1 MTEEIF
7 EKKQE
12 AEDEKKEDSDEK
24 KEQEKEGEERV
35 EDLREDA
42 SKAFSKVK
50 SSIDTLTDVV
60 QSLAETSKGV
70 SDTIG
75 KFDSRLKALEKPTDL
90 PLNPKGNQSGDDVG
104 ADVKVPDTYQSN
116 SRQVGLDSDRK
127 EVDGAKK
134 PQSDQGKLSMQEK
147 SRDLTLDSV
156 QKSQHTFSTETPR
169 PSAALETVDKS
180 TQDFSPILKDA
191 RSNGFDGLSQVARD
205 ILNGKYYKPS
215 PDEVGQWQIWFR

>member
-1 MTEEIF
+1 MTEE
-7 EKKQE
+7 ENSKQ
-12 AEDEKKEDSDEK
+12 AEEKKEDSEEK
-24 KEQEKEGEERV
+24 KEQEEEGEERV
-35 EDLREDA
+35 QDLREDA

-60 QSLAETSKGV
+60 QSLAETQKGV

-75 KFDSRLKALEKPTDL
+75 RFDSRLKALEKPTDL
-90 PLNPKGNQSGDDVG
+90 PLNPKGNQGGDDVG

-147 SRDLTLDSV
+147 QNLSDI
-156 QKSQHTFSTETPR
+156 QKSEHTFSTETPR

-180 TQDFSPILKDA
+180 TGDFSPILKDA
-191 RSNGFDGLSQVARD
+191 RSQGFEGLSQVARD
-205 ILNGKYYKPS
+205 ILNGKYYKPT
-215 PDEVGQWQIWFR
+215 PEEVGQW

>member
-1 MTEEIF
+1 MTEE
-7 EKKQE
+7 ENSKQ
-12 AEDEKKEDSDEK
+12 AEEKKEDSDE
-24 KEQEKEGEERV
+24 EE
-35 EDLREDA
+35 EHEEESTEELRQDA

-60 QSLAETSKGV
+60 QSLAEIQKGV

-75 KFDSRLKALEKPTDL
+75 SLDSRLMALEKPTDL
-90 PLNPKGNQSGDDVG
+90 PLSPKGNQGGDDVG

-134 PQSDQGKLSMQEK
+134 PQADQGKLSMQEK
-147 SRDLTLDSV
+147 QNLSDI
-156 QKSQHTFSTETPR
+156 QKSEHTFSTETPR
-169 PSAALETVDKS
+169 PSAALENVDKS
-180 TQDFSPILKDA
+180 TGDFSPILKDA

-205 ILNGKYYKPS
+205 ILNGKYYKPT
-215 PDEVGQWQIWFR
+215 PEEVGQW

>member
-1 MTEEIF
+1 MTEE
-7 EKKQE
+7 ENSKQ
-12 AEDEKKEDSDEK
+12 AEEKKEDSEK
-24 KEQEKEGEERV
+24 EEQEEEGEERV
-35 EDLREDA
+35 QDLREDA

-60 QSLAETSKGV
+60 QSLAETQKGV

-90 PLNPKGNQSGDDVG
+90 PLNPKGNQGGDDVG

-147 SRDLTLDSV
+147 SKELLTSV
-156 QKSQHTFSTETPR
+156 QKSEHTFSTETPR

-180 TQDFSPILKDA
+180 TGDFSPILKDA
-191 RSNGFDGLSQVARD
+191 RSQGFEGLSQVARD

-215 PDEVGQWQIWFR
+215 PEEVGQW

>member
-1 MTEEIF
+1 MTEE
-7 EKKQE
+7 ENSKQ
-12 AEDEKKEDSDEK
+12 AEEKKEDSEDEK
-24 KEQEKEGEERV
+24 EESH
-35 EDLREDA
+35 EEETTEELRQDA

-60 QSLAETSKGV
+60 QSLAETQKGV

-75 KFDSRLKALEKPTDL
+75 KFDARLKALEKPTDL
-90 PLNPKGNQSGDDVG
+90 PLKPAGSAGSDNDVG

-147 SRDLTLDSV
+147 SKELTLDSV
-156 QKSQHTFSTETPR
+156 QKSEHTFSTETPR
-169 PSAALETVDKS
+169 PSAALETVEKS
-180 TQDFSPILKDA
+180 GKDFSPILKDA

-205 ILNGKYYKPS
+205 ILNGKYYKPT
-215 PDEVGQWQIWFR
+215 PEEVGMW

>member
-1 MTEEIF
+1 MTEE
-7 EKKQE
+7 ENSKQ
-12 AEDEKKEDSDEK
+12 AEEKKEDSEK
-24 KEQEKEGEERV
+24 EEQEEEGEERV
-35 EDLREDA
+35 QDLREDA

-60 QSLAETSKGV
+60 QSLAETQKGV
-70 SDTIG
+70 SETIG

-90 PLNPKGNQSGDDVG
+90 PLNPKGNQGGDDVG

-147 SRDLTLDSV
+147 QNLSDI
-156 QKSQHTFSTETPR
+156 QKSEHTFSTETPR

-180 TQDFSPILKDA
+180 TGDFSPILKDA
-191 RSNGFDGLSQVARD
+191 RSQGFEGLSQVARD
-205 ILNGKYYKPS
+205 ILNGKYYKPT
-215 PDEVGQWQIWFR
+215 PEEVGQW

>member
-1 MTEEIF
+1 MTEE
-7 EKKQE
+7 ENSKQ
-12 AEDEKKEDSDEK
+12 AEEKKEDSKDEEE
-24 KEQEKEGEERV
+24 EQEESRESTQE
-35 EDLREDA
+35 LREDA

-60 QSLAETSKGV
+60 QSLAETQKGV

-90 PLNPKGNQSGDDVG
+90 PLNPKGNQGGDDVG

-127 EVDGAKK
+127 EVDGNKK
-134 PQSDQGKLSMQEK
+134 PSSDQGKLSMQEK
-147 SRDLTLDSV
+147 QNLSDI
-156 QKSQHTFSTETPR
+156 QKSEHTFSTETPR

-180 TQDFSPILKDA
+180 TGDFSPILKDA
-191 RSNGFDGLSQVARD
+191 RSQGFEGLSQVARD
-205 ILNGKYYKPS
+205 ILNGKYYKPT
-215 PDEVGQWQIWFR
+215 PEEVGQW

>member
-12 AEDEKKEDSDEK
+12 AEDEKKEDSEEK
-24 KEQEKEGEERV
+24 KEQEKDGEERV

-60 QSLAETSKGV
+60 QSLAETQKGV

-90 PLNPKGNQSGDDVG
+90 PLNPKGNQGGDDVG

-147 SRDLTLDSV
+147 QNLSDI
-156 QKSQHTFSTETPR
+156 QKSEHTFSTETPR
-169 PSAALETVDKS
+169 PNAALETVEKS

-205 ILNGKYYKPS
+205 ILNGKYYKPT
-215 PDEVGQWQIWFR
+215 PEEVGMW

>member
-1 MTEEIF
+1 MTEE
-7 EKKQE
+7 ENSKQ
-12 AEDEKKEDSDEK
+12 AEEKKEDSEEEK
-24 KEQEKEGEERV
+24 KEQEHEGEERV

-60 QSLAETSKGV
+60 QSLAETQKGV

-90 PLNPKGNQSGDDVG
+90 PLSPKGNQGGDDVG

-147 SRDLTLDSV
+147 QNLSDI
-156 QKSQHTFSTETPR
+156 QKSEHTFSTETPR
-169 PSAALETVDKS
+169 PSAALETVEKS
-180 TQDFSPILKDA
+180 GKDFSPILKDA

-205 ILNGKYYKPS
+205 ILNGKYYKPT
-215 PDEVGQWQIWFR
+215 PEEVGMW

>member
-1 MTEEIF
+1 MTEE
-7 EKKQE
+7 ENSKQ
-12 AEDEKKEDSDEK
+12 AEEKKEDSEK
-24 KEQEKEGEERV
+24 EEQEEEGEERV
-35 EDLREDA
+35 QDLREDA

-60 QSLAETSKGV
+60 QSLAETQKGV

-90 PLNPKGNQSGDDVG
+90 PLKPAGSAGSDNDVG

-147 SRDLTLDSV
+147 QNLSDI
-156 QKSQHTFSTETPR
+156 QKSEHTFSTETPR

-180 TQDFSPILKDA
+180 TGDFSPILKDA
-191 RSNGFDGLSQVARD
+191 RSQGFEGLSQVARD
-205 ILNGKYYKPS
+205 ILNGKYYKPT
-215 PDEVGQWQIWFR
+215 PNEVGMW

>member
-1 MTEEIF
+1 MTEE
-7 EKKQE
+7 ENSKQ
-12 AEDEKKEDSDEK
+12 AEEKKEDSEK
-24 KEQEKEGEERV
+24 EEQEEEGEERV
-35 EDLREDA
+35 QDLREDA

-60 QSLAETSKGV
+60 QSLAETQKGV

-90 PLNPKGNQSGDDVG
+90 PLNPKGNQGGDDVG

-147 SRDLTLDSV
+147 QNLSDI
-156 QKSQHTFSTETPR
+156 QKSEHTFSTETPR
-169 PSAALETVDKS
+169 PNASLENVDKS
-180 TQDFSPILKDA
+180 IEDFSPILKDA

-205 ILNGKYYKPS
+205 ILNGKYYKPT
-215 PDEVGQWQIWFR
+215 PEEVGQW

>member
-1 MTEEIF
+1 MTDEENT
-7 EKKQE
+7 KQ
-12 AEDEKKEDSDEK
+12 AEEKKEDSEEEK
-24 KEQEKEGEERV
+24 KEQEHEGEERV
-35 EDLREDA
+35 EHLREDSA
-42 SKAFSKVK
+42 KAFSKVK

-60 QSLAETSKGV
+60 QSLAETQKGV

-90 PLNPKGNQSGDDVG
+90 PLSPKGNQGGDDVG

-147 SRDLTLDSV
+147 QNLSDI
-156 QKSQHTFSTETPR
+156 QKSEHTFSTETPR
-169 PSAALETVDKS
+169 PSAALETVEKS
-180 TQDFSPILKDA
+180 GKDFSPILKDA

-215 PDEVGQWQIWFR
+215 PEEVGQW

>member
-1 MTEEIF
+1 MTEE
-7 EKKQE
+7 ENSKQ
-12 AEDEKKEDSDEK
+12 AEEKKEDSEK
-24 KEQEKEGEERV
+24 EEQEEEGEERV
-35 EDLREDA
+35 QDLREDA

-60 QSLAETSKGV
+60 QSLAETQKGV

-90 PLNPKGNQSGDDVG
+90 PLNPKGNQGGDDVG

-147 SRDLTLDSV
+147 QNLSDI
-156 QKSQHTFSTETPR
+156 QKSEHTFSTETPR
-169 PSAALETVDKS
+169 PSAALENVDKS
-180 TQDFSPILKDA
+180 TGDFSPILKDA

-205 ILNGKYYKPS
+205 ILNGKYYYPT
-215 PDEVGQWQIWFR
+215 PEEVGQW

>member
-1 MTEEIF
+1 MTEE
-7 EKKQE
+7 ENSKQ
-12 AEDEKKEDSDEK
+12 AEEKKEDSEEK
-24 KEQEKEGEERV
+24 KEQEHEGEERV

-60 QSLAETSKGV
+60 QSLAETQKGV

-90 PLNPKGNQSGDDVG
+90 PLNPKGNQGGDDVG

-147 SRDLTLDSV
+147 QNLSDI
-156 QKSQHTFSTETPR
+156 QKSEHTFSTETPR
-169 PSAALETVDKS
+169 PSAALENVDKS
-180 TQDFSPILKDA
+180 MGDFSPILKDA

-205 ILNGKYYKPS
+205 ILNGKYYKPT
-215 PDEVGQWQIWFR
+215 PEEVGMW

>member
-1 MTEEIF
+1 MTEE
-7 EKKQE
+7 ENSKQ
-12 AEDEKKEDSDEK
+12 AEEKKEDSDE
-24 KEQEKEGEERV
+24 EEER
-35 EDLREDA
+35 EEESTEELRQDA

-60 QSLAETSKGV
+60 QSLAETQKGV

-75 KFDSRLKALEKPTDL
+75 SLDSRLKALEKPTDL
-90 PLNPKGNQSGDDVG
+90 PLSPKGNQGGDDVG

-134 PQSDQGKLSMQEK
+134 PQADQGKLSMQEK
-147 SRDLTLDSV
+147 QNLSDI
-156 QKSQHTFSTETPR
+156 QKSEHTFSTETPR

-191 RSNGFDGLSQVARD
+191 RSQGFEGLSQVARD
-205 ILNGKYYKPS
+205 ILNGKYYKPT
-215 PDEVGQWQIWFR
+215 PDEVGQW

>member
-1 MTEEIF
+1 MTEE
-7 EKKQE
+7 ENSKQ
-12 AEDEKKEDSDEK
+12 AEEKKEDSE
-24 KEQEKEGEERV
+24 EEKEESHEE
-35 EDLREDA
+35 ETTEELRQDA

-60 QSLAETSKGV
+60 QSLAETQKGV
-70 SDTIG
+70 SETIG

-90 PLNPKGNQSGDDVG
+90 PLKPAGSTGTDNDVG

-134 PQSDQGKLSMQEK
+134 PQGDQGKLSMQEK
-147 SRDLTLDSV
+147 QNLSDI
-156 QKSQHTFSTETPR
+156 QKSEHTFSTETPR
-169 PSAALETVDKS
+169 PNASLENVDKS
-180 TQDFSPILKDA
+180 IGDFSPILKDA

-205 ILNGKYYKPS
+205 ILNGKYYKPT
-215 PDEVGQWQIWFR
+215 PEEVGQW

>member
-12 AEDEKKEDSDEK
+12 AEDEKKEDSEEK
-24 KEQEKEGEERV
+24 KEQEKDGEERV

-60 QSLAETSKGV
+60 QSLAETQKGV

-90 PLNPKGNQSGDDVG
+90 PLNPKGNQGGDDVG

-147 SRDLTLDSV
+147 QNLSDI
-156 QKSQHTFSTETPR
+156 QKSEHTFSTETPR
-169 PSAALETVDKS
+169 PNASLENVDKS
-180 TQDFSPILKDA
+180 IGDFSPILKDA

-205 ILNGKYYKPS
+205 ILNGKYYKPT
-215 PDEVGQWQIWFR
+215 PEEVGMW

>member
-1 MTEEIF
+1 MTEE
-7 EKKQE
+7 ENSKQ
-12 AEDEKKEDSDEK
+12 AEEKKEDSEEK
-24 KEQEKEGEERV
+24 KEQEEEGEERV
-35 EDLREDA
+35 QDLREDA

-60 QSLAETSKGV
+60 QSLAETQKGV

-90 PLNPKGNQSGDDVG
+90 PLNPKGNQGGDDVG

-147 SRDLTLDSV
+147 QNLSDI
-156 QKSQHTFSTETPR
+156 QKSEHTFSTETPR

-180 TQDFSPILKDA
+180 TGDFSPILKDA
-191 RSNGFDGLSQVARD
+191 RSQGFEGLSQVARD
-205 ILNGKYYKPS
+205 ILNGKYYKPT
-215 PDEVGQWQIWFR
+215 PEEVGQW

>member
-1 MTEEIF
+1 MTEE
-7 EKKQE
+7 ENSKQ
-12 AEDEKKEDSDEK
+12 AEEKKEDSDE
-24 KEQEKEGEERV
+24 EE
-35 EDLREDA
+35 EHEEESTEELRQDA

-60 QSLAETSKGV
+60 QSLAETQKGV

-75 KFDSRLKALEKPTDL
+75 SLDSRLKALEKPTDL
-90 PLNPKGNQSGDDVG
+90 PLSPKGNESGDDVG

-134 PQSDQGKLSMQEK
+134 PQADQGKLSMQEK
-147 SRDLTLDSV
+147 QNLSDI
-156 QKSQHTFSTETPR
+156 QKSEHTFSTETPR
-169 PSAALETVDKS
+169 PSAALETVEKS
-180 TQDFSPILKDA
+180 GKDFSPILKDA

-205 ILNGKYYKPS
+205 ILNGKYYKPT
-215 PDEVGQWQIWFR
+215 PEEVGMW

>member
-1 MTEEIF
+1 MTEE
-7 EKKQE
+7 ENSKQ
-12 AEDEKKEDSDEK
+12 AEEKKEDSDE
-24 KEQEKEGEERV
+24 EEER
-35 EDLREDA
+35 EEESTEELRQDA

-60 QSLAETSKGV
+60 QSLAETQKGV

-75 KFDSRLKALEKPTDL
+75 SLDSRLKALEKPTDL
-90 PLNPKGNQSGDDVG
+90 PLNPKGNQGGDDVG

-134 PQSDQGKLSMQEK
+134 PQADQGKLSMQEK
-147 SRDLTLDSV
+147 QNLSDI
-156 QKSQHTFSTETPR
+156 QKSEHTFSTETPR
-169 PSAALETVDKS
+169 PSAALETVEKS
-180 TQDFSPILKDA
+180 GKDFSPILKDA

-205 ILNGKYYKPS
+205 ILNGKYYKPT
-215 PDEVGQWQIWFR
+215 PEEVGMW

>member
-1 MTEEIF
+1 MTEE
-7 EKKQE
+7 ENSKQ
-12 AEDEKKEDSDEK
+12 AEEKKEDSDE
-24 KEQEKEGEERV
+24 EKEESHEE
-35 EDLREDA
+35 ESTEELRQDA

-60 QSLAETSKGV
+60 QSLAETQKGV

-75 KFDSRLKALEKPTDL
+75 SLDSRLKALEKPTDL
-90 PLNPKGNQSGDDVG
+90 PLSPKGNQGGDDVG

-134 PQSDQGKLSMQEK
+134 PQADQGKLSMQEK
-147 SRDLTLDSV
+147 QNLSDI
-156 QKSQHTFSTETPR
+156 QKSEHTFSTETPR
-169 PSAALETVDKS
+169 PCASLDNVDKS
-180 TQDFSPILKDA
+180 TGDFSPILKDA

-215 PDEVGQWQIWFR
+215 ADEVGQW

>member
-1 MTEEIF
+1 MTEE
-7 EKKQE
+7 ENSKQ
-12 AEDEKKEDSDEK
+12 AEEKKEDSEDEEDNGE
-24 KEQEKEGEERV
+24 KEQV
-35 EDLREDA
+35 ADLREDA

-60 QSLAETSKGV
+60 QSLAETQKGV

-90 PLNPKGNQSGDDVG
+90 PLNPKGNQGGDDVG

-147 SRDLTLDSV
+147 SKELLTSV
-156 QKSQHTFSTETPR
+156 QKSEHTFSTETPR

-191 RSNGFDGLSQVARD
+191 RSGGFEGLSQVARN
-205 ILNGKYYKPS
+205 ILSGKYYKPT
-215 PDEVGQWQIWFR
+215 PEEVGQW

>member
-1 MTEEIF
+1 MTEE
-7 EKKQE
+7 ENSKQ
-12 AEDEKKEDSDEK
+12 AEEKKEDSEK
-24 KEQEKEGEERV
+24 KEQEEEGEERV
-35 EDLREDA
+35 QDLREDA

-60 QSLAETSKGV
+60 QSLAETQKGV

-90 PLNPKGNQSGDDVG
+90 PLSPKGNQGGDDVG

-134 PQSDQGKLSMQEK
+134 PQADQGKLSMQEK
-147 SRDLTLDSV
+147 QNLSDI
-156 QKSQHTFSTETPR
+156 QKSEHTFSTETPR

-180 TQDFSPILKDA
+180 TGDFSPILKDA
-191 RSNGFDGLSQVARD
+191 RSQGFEGLSQVARD
-205 ILNGKYYKPS
+205 ILNGKYYKPT
-215 PDEVGQWQIWFR
+215 PEEVGQW

>member
-1 MTEEIF
+1 LFRIF
-7 EKKQE
+7 FFGHV
-12 AEDEKKEDSDEK
+12 A
-24 KEQEKEGEERV
+24 
-35 EDLREDA
+35 DLREDA

-60 QSLAETSKGV
+60 QSLAETQKGV

-90 PLNPKGNQSGDDVG
+90 PLKPAGSAGSDNDVG

-147 SRDLTLDSV
+147 QNLSDI
-156 QKSQHTFSTETPR
+156 QKSEHTFSTETPR

-180 TQDFSPILKDA
+180 TGDFSPILKDA
-191 RSNGFDGLSQVARD
+191 RAQGFEGLSQVARN
-205 ILNGKYYKPS
+205 ILSGKYYKPT
-215 PDEVGQWQIWFR
+215 PEEVGQW

>member
-1 MTEEIF
+1 MTEE
-7 EKKQE
+7 ENSKQ
-12 AEDEKKEDSDEK
+12 AEEKKEDSDE
-24 KEQEKEGEERV
+24 EEER
-35 EDLREDA
+35 EEESTEELRQDA

-60 QSLAETSKGV
+60 QSLAETQKGV
-70 SDTIG
+70 SETIG

-90 PLNPKGNQSGDDVG
+90 PLNPKGNQGGDDVG

-147 SRDLTLDSV
+147 QNLSDI
-156 QKSQHTFSTETPR
+156 QKSEHTFSTETPR
-169 PSAALETVDKS
+169 PSAALETVEKS
-180 TQDFSPILKDA
+180 GKDFSPILKDA

-205 ILNGKYYKPS
+205 ILNGKYYKPT
-215 PDEVGQWQIWFR
+215 PEEVGMW

>member
-1 MTEEIF
+1 MTEE
-7 EKKQE
+7 ENSKQ
-12 AEDEKKEDSDEK
+12 AEEKKEDSDE
-24 KEQEKEGEERV
+24 EKEESHEE
-35 EDLREDA
+35 ESTEELRQDA

-60 QSLAETSKGV
+60 QSLAETQKGV

-75 KFDSRLKALEKPTDL
+75 SLDSRLKALEKPTDL
-90 PLNPKGNQSGDDVG
+90 PLSPKGNQGGDDVG

-147 SRDLTLDSV
+147 QNLSDI
-156 QKSQHTFSTETPR
+156 QKSEHTFSTETPR
-169 PSAALETVDKS
+169 PSAALENVDKS
-180 TQDFSPILKDA
+180 TGDFSPILKDA

-205 ILNGKYYKPS
+205 ILNGKYYKPT
-215 PDEVGQWQIWFR
+215 PEEVGMW